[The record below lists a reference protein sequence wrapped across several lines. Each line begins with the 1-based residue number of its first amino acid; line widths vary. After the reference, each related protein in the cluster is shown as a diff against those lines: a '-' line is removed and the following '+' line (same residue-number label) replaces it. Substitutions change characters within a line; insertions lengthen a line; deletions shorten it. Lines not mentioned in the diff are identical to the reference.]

1 MASTGMRLEPVHASM
16 DLLRSYSI
24 EIASHDE
31 RSAAIAVETLPS
43 GAETF
48 IASLPKTLPDEVV
61 GAARRLHRG
70 GLSPVPHI
78 AARNLRS
85 ERELDGLLERLAA
98 EAGVD
103 RALLV
108 GGDRNEPAGP
118 YVDSLQVLNSGLLEK
133 HGIRTVY
140 LPCYPEGHP
149 RIDDGRLR
157 RARQDKLAAA
167 QKAGLST
174 AFVSQFCFEAAP
186 ITRLARDLR
195 AEGIEAPLRIGIAG
209 PVSPGTLLK
218 YALLCGVGPSIR
230 VLRERDGVARALI
243 AGDAAHLL
251 AEIALAQKNEPA
263 LAIGSIHFFTFGAVS
278 RTTAMVAQIMQQAAC
293 GTTEPS

>member
-1 MASTGMRLEPVHASM
+1 MRPELVHASI

-24 EIASHDE
+24 EIAPRDE
-31 RSAAIAVETLPS
+31 RSATIAIETLPS

-48 IASLPKTLPDEVV
+48 IASLPKSLPDEVV
-61 GAARRLHRG
+61 ATARRLRRG

-78 AARNLRS
+78 AARNLHS
-85 ERELDGLLERLAA
+85 ERELDRLLGRLAA
-98 EAGVD
+98 EASVD
-103 RALLV
+103 RALLI

-118 YVDSLQVLNSGLLEK
+118 YVDSLQILNSGLLEK
-133 HGIRTVY
+133 HGIRTIY

-157 RARQDKLAAA
+157 LARQDKLAAA

-186 ITRLARDLR
+186 IMRLALELR
-195 AEGIEAPLRIGIAG
+195 AEGIEVPLRVGIAG
-209 PVSPGTLLK
+209 PVSSVTLLK

-230 VLRERDGVARALI
+230 VLRERDSMAKAMI
-243 AGDAAHLL
+243 AGDAGHLL
-251 AEIALAQKNEPA
+251 AEVALAQKNEPTSV
-263 LAIGSIHFFTFGAVS
+263 IGGVHFFTFGAVGK
-278 RTTAMVAQIMQQAAC
+278 TMAMIAQMRHAAC
-293 GTTEPS
+293 GTAEPS